1 MQASLD
7 GFLLIADITGYTTF
21 LKESELEH
29 AKESLRSLLDL
40 LIEYTGPPLVISR
53 LEGDAVI
60 SYAPEGSFG
69 QGQTLVEL
77 IEATY
82 VEFRRALDLMVLN
95 TSCNCLACRNIA
107 NLDLKFFV
115 HYGTF
120 ALESLPA
127 YTELIG
133 TDVNLIHRLTK
144 NSVTAKTGI
153 HAYVLYTEAALEH
166 LGIPEMFD
174 QLTPHSETYE
184 DVGQVNTYLFD
195 MHPVWETMKHRYH
208 TVVKPEEAAY
218 TLEEHFP
225 LAPVLLWEYF
235 TKPEY
240 RSVIFGSDS
249 QRVEDMKEGRI
260 ADGSVYVCAHGK
272 NILKQSIVDWHPFEQ
287 YTVKNSVP
295 GGGYA
300 LTTTHFSPDKDGTIV
315 AIYLGSLGGSSLMR
329 GLLNFVTRKMVVP
342 NIREGINALKTLI
355 EGDMDAG
362 KIARRSTIEIPDDQ
376 IENALVESLAQS

>member
-1 MQASLD
+1 
-7 GFLLIADITGYTTF
+7 
-21 LKESELEH
+21 
-29 AKESLRSLLDL
+29 
-40 LIEYTGPPLVISR
+40 
-53 LEGDAVI
+53 
-60 SYAPEGSFG
+60 
-69 QGQTLVEL
+69 
-77 IEATY
+77 
-82 VEFRRALDLMVLN
+82 
-95 TSCNCLACRNIA
+95 
-107 NLDLKFFV
+107 LKFFV

-120 ALESLPA
+120 ALERLPA

-144 NSVTAKTGI
+144 NSVTSKTGI

-195 MHPVWETMKHRYH
+195 MHPLWETLRHRHH
-208 TVVKPEEAAY
+208 TVIKPEEAAH

-225 LAPVLLWEYF
+225 LAPILLWEYF

-249 QRVEDMKEGRI
+249 QRVEDLKEGRI
-260 ADGSVYVCAHGK
+260 TDGSVYVCAHGK
-272 NILKQSIVDWHPFEQ
+272 NILNMSIVDWHPFEQ

-300 LTTTHFSPDKDGTIV
+300 LTTTHFSQDKDGTIV
-315 AIYLGSLGGSSLMR
+315 VIYLGSLGGSSLMR
-329 GLLNFVTRKMVVP
+329 GLLNFVTRKMIVP

-355 EGDMDAG
+355 EGDMNAG
-362 KIARRSTIEIPDDQ
+362 KITLQPVIDIPDDQ
-376 IENALVESLAQS
+376 IENALVDSFAQT